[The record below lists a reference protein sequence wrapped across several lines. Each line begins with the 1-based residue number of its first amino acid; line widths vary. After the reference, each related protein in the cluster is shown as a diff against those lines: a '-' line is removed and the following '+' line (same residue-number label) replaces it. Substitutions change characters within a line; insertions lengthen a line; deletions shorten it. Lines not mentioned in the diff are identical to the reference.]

1 MTHHTFRKK
10 GRVINYL
17 LFYQINVVKLLSRC
31 SFHLQAV
38 LDIVTRNRSIDTLL
52 KLSPES
58 PLFIVLIIISFLVVT
73 LSTWLSSKPFVLKPF
88 GVNDIVQVLTLQLFI
103 SLLLERSLEVF
114 ITTWRGPFVEQ
125 LDINIEQKKALLSE
139 KIRLMEVQQK
149 QLLESNQISG
159 LPPEGMSLEQQIIQ
173 NFTQNQ
179 QEPLKIFQPQMDDI
193 NEKERQKTAYK
204 SDTRT
209 IALWTSLLFGL
220 LMSAI
225 GIRSIEPLVVIDL
238 DNPIQ
243 VIIFRCLDALLTG
256 GLIAGGSEG
265 IHKLI
270 KVFIDFMEATSKQ
283 IKNQG
288 SS

>member
-1 MTHHTFRKK
+1 M
-10 GRVINYL
+10 
-17 LFYQINVVKLLSRC
+17 
-31 SFHLQAV
+31 
-38 LDIVTRNRSIDTLL
+38 LL

-58 PLFIVLIIISFLVVT
+58 PLFIVLIITSFLVVT
-73 LSTWLSSKPFVLKPF
+73 LSTWLSSKPFILKPF
-88 GVNDIVQVLTLQLFI
+88 GLNDIIQLLTLQLFI

-114 ITTWRGPFVEQ
+114 LTTWRGSFIEQ
-125 LDINIEQKKALLSE
+125 LDISIQQEKALISE
-139 KIRLMEVQQK
+139 KTKLLEVQQK
-149 QLLESNQISG
+149 KFPSLESDQASG

-179 QEPLKIFQPQMDDI
+179 QESLKIFKPQIDDI
-193 NEKERQKTAYK
+193 NEKERQRAAYK
-204 SDTRT
+204 SDTRI

-243 VIIFRCLDALLTG
+243 VVIFRCLDALLTG

-270 KVFIDFMEATSKQ
+270 KVFLDFMEATSKQ

-288 SS
+288 LS